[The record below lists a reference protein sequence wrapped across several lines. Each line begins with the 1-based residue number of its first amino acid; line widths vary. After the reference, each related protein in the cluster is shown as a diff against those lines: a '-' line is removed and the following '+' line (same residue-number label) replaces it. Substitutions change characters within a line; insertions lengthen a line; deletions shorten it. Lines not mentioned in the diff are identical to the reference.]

1 MCRNRSELDD
11 DVEYRRSLM
20 GDLHHFSSS
29 VAVFTD
35 QVSCN
40 GTFSD
45 LRSASARLQSCAGVD
60 ADYPEVG
67 LFVVSD
73 RSSRE
78 CRDGADGIENQM
90 MAAFTVSMC
99 TQ

>member
-1 MCRNRSELDD
+1 MD
-11 DVEYRRSLM
+11 
-20 GDLHHFSSS
+20 DLHHFSAR

-40 GTFSD
+40 GMSSD

-67 LFVVSD
+67 LFIVSD
-73 RSSRE
+73 RSSME

-90 MAAFTVSMC
+90 MVTFTVFMC